1 MGITNVLY
9 NRSEFLEKAQEFLD
23 ACESSGWCI
32 ISIDI
37 ERFKLFNNWYGQE
50 AGDILLQNISQYL
63 LRVQQM
69 KGYLAGYFGGDHFFM
84 CIPDDEQ
91 LINLIY
97 KTIRSYIGI
106 HSQNEGFLPIIGIY
120 PITEKHRIQRPCV
133 TMHSSLLPRSRE
145 ILINGSVISQM
156 RSLIS
161 WKKNN
166 RCSTT

>member
-106 HSQNEGFLPIIGIY
+106 HSQNEGFFQSSVSTPLQRSI
-120 PITEKHRIQRPCV
+120 RIQRPCV